1 MSNVFVNGRLALN
14 AGDGLTQT
22 CPVPDVCKTPSP
34 GGPVPVPY
42 VNVAQDS
49 DLAKGTKKVTVE
61 GKSVALQSS
70 NLSTSTGDEAGT
82 AGGGI
87 ISSKTKG
94 KLTWATYSPD
104 VKFEGKSVVRF
115 LDICLHNGNQVNT
128 GGNAATGKPS
138 VGLTYGADQKCPI
151 CGKEAGHELKSNSET
166 SEKEAQKLYKKVHK
180 RGQPFR
186 YGESSNVKGIPKKGK
201 REGFMAGVLLC
212 RPTSGARTIGMQM
225 HSGRRVPK
233 FPMRPSSLNS
243 VFERSRNEDYEFKT
257 AGGRTVRVKADKNYK
272 GNPPGICAAPRMIAE
287 ANERG
292 YKIVSMTEFWI
303 GPPKS
308 GRRDAHHYESCST
321 CKQILPAMLCDAKPD
336 DKNEPITIT
345 LKNPPTGVSTS

>member
-82 AGGGI
+82 AGGGL

-115 LDICLHNGNQVNT
+115 LDICLHNGNKVNT

-138 VGLTYGADQKCPI
+138 VGLSYGADDKCPI
-151 CGKEAGHELKSNSET
+151 CGNPAGHELKSDKR
-166 SEKEAQKLYKKVHK
+166 SEKVAEKLYRKCPPHK
-180 RGQPFR
+180 SIGKQ
-186 YGESSNVKGIPKKGK
+186 KKGY
-201 REGFMAGVLLC
+201 MAGVLRC
-212 RPTSGARTIGMQM
+212 RDPKTGGTFFLQM
-225 HSGRRVPK
+225 HSGSSDISGFVVKPK
-233 FPMRPSSLNS
+233 PSADIKWKSRGGQNIQVVRS
-243 VFERSRNEDYEFKT
+243 EQFEGPEVGS
-257 AGGRTVRVKADKNYK
+257 
-272 GNPPGICAAPRMIAE
+272 CAAQKLISE
-287 ANERG
+287 ASRLGLEI
-292 YKIVSMTEFWI
+292 KSMTEFWV
-303 GPPKS
+303 GPTNKE
-308 GRRDAHHYESCST
+308 GRRDGHHYESCAT
-321 CKQILPAMLCDAKPD
+321 CKKLLPAMLCPKPG
-336 DKNEPITIT
+336 NETT
-345 LKNPPTGVSTS
+345 VVRLDPPEKKS